1 MKTLQTISGLSA
13 KSGGPSTC
21 TLDLLNGLYDIHAGV
36 DLLTVS
42 SPDILGAG
50 SLWLKVEPCDYKTP
64 LGLSKNIKRAL
75 VESEYDLYH
84 ANALWSYTVHE
95 TCKVSRQKGKP
106 YILSPHGMLYPTAL
120 AIKRWKKV
128 PMLWWWFNK
137 DIHEATCL
145 HATCQQEAEYI
156 RQFGYKGPIA
166 VIPNAVVFP
175 GYLREVQRV
184 QGVRMV
190 QEDKKAFGEKAV
202 LTKTEKTADVS
213 SDSASLSLSEHA
225 SEIESALSS
234 SVAYS
239 ANGVV
244 TNTDDS
250 SAKNSKNIF
259 TENSRAIHDN
269 LRSEEKDSVDTC
281 NSCSKK
287 KTIGFLGRL
296 HPIKKVENVLYAM
309 DKLRAEGLEL
319 RDKLSF
325 QIMGKYDDQYEQWLK
340 DEVKRLHLEDCVEF
354 VGFVSGKDKYDRLS
368 KLSALMVPSAQE
380 NFGMIVPEALIC
392 GTPVYASLGTPWSEL
407 NECNAGWWQDNSPAT
422 ITKVILDILSKSD
435 EELRAMGANG
445 RKLME
450 EKYEQHKVAAMMK
463 RLYEWIV
470 DDKMVKDKKPEFV
483 YLDKKR

>member
-1 MKTLQTISGLSA
+1 MKALQTISSLSA

-21 TLDLLNGLYDIHAGV
+21 TLDLLNGLYDINAGV

-50 SLWLKVEPCDYKTP
+50 SPWLKVEPCDYKTP

-75 VESEYDLYH
+75 LESDYDLYH

-145 HATCQQEAEYI
+145 HATCRQEAEYI
-156 RQFGYKGPIA
+156 RPFGYKGPIA

-175 GYLREVQRV
+175 EFLLNEN
-184 QGVRMV
+184 
-190 QEDKKAFGEKAV
+190 AFEANTN
-202 LTKTEKTADVS
+202 LT
-213 SDSASLSLSEHA
+213 
-225 SEIESALSS
+225 
-234 SVAYS
+234 
-239 ANGVV
+239 NV
-244 TNTDDS
+244 TNS
-250 SAKNSKNIF
+250 SCTHI
-259 TENSRAIHDN
+259 
-269 LRSEEKDSVDTC
+269 DSVDSC

-309 DKLRAEGLEL
+309 DKVRGEGLEVS
-319 RDKLSF
+319 DKLSF

-340 DEVKRLHLEDCVEF
+340 DEVRRLHLEDCVDF
-354 VGFVSGKDKYDRLS
+354 VGFVSGKEKYDRLS

-392 GTPVYASLGTPWSEL
+392 GTPVYASLGTPWGEL
-407 NECNAGWWQDNSPAT
+407 NECNAGWWQDNSPET
-422 ITKVILDILSKSD
+422 IAKVILDILSKSD
-435 EELRAMGANG
+435 AELRAMGANG

-450 EKYEQHKVAAMMK
+450 EKYEQHKVATMMK
-463 RLYEWIV
+463 QLYEWIV
-470 DDKMVKDKKPEFV
+470 VDKMSEEKKPNFV
-483 YLDKKR
+483 YTNE

>member
-1 MKTLQTISGLSA
+1 MKILQTISSLSA

-21 TLDLLNGLYDIHAGV
+21 TLDLLNGLYAIHAGV

-50 SLWLKVEPCDYKTP
+50 SPWLKVEPCDYKTP

-75 VESEYDLYH
+75 LESDYDLYH

-95 TCKVSRQKGKP
+95 TCKVSRQEGKP

-145 HATCQQEAEYI
+145 HATCRQEAEYI

-175 GYLREVQRV
+175 EFLLNEN
-184 QGVRMV
+184 
-190 QEDKKAFGEKAV
+190 AFEANTN
-202 LTKTEKTADVS
+202 LT
-213 SDSASLSLSEHA
+213 
-225 SEIESALSS
+225 
-234 SVAYS
+234 
-239 ANGVV
+239 NV
-244 TNTDDS
+244 TNS
-250 SAKNSKNIF
+250 SCTHI
-259 TENSRAIHDN
+259 
-269 LRSEEKDSVDTC
+269 DSVDSC

-309 DKLRAEGLEL
+309 DKVKDEGLEVS
-319 RDKLSF
+319 DKLSF

-340 DEVKRLHLEDCVEF
+340 DEVRRLHLEDCVDF
-354 VGFVSGKDKYDRLS
+354 VGFVSGKEKYDRLS

-392 GTPVYASLGTPWSEL
+392 GTPVYASLGTPWGEL
-407 NECNAGWWQDNSPAT
+407 NECNAGWWQDNSPKT
-422 ITKVILDILSKSD
+422 IAKVILDILSKSD
-435 EELRAMGANG
+435 AELRAMGAKG

-450 EKYEQHKVAAMMK
+450 EKYEQHKVATMMK
-463 RLYEWIV
+463 QLYEWIV
-470 DDKMVKDKKPEFV
+470 VDNMDRGKKPEFV
-483 YLDKKR
+483 YIK

>member
-1 MKTLQTISGLSA
+1 MKVLQTIQDLSA

-42 SPDILGAG
+42 APDILGKG
-50 SLWLKVEPCDYKTP
+50 SPWLKEEPCDYKTP
-64 LGLSKNIKRAL
+64 LGFSKNIKRAL
-75 VESEYDLYH
+75 VESDYDLYH

-95 TCKVSRQKGKP
+95 TCKVARQKGKP

-120 AIKRWKKV
+120 VIKRWKKV

-137 DIHEATCL
+137 DIHQATCL
-145 HATCQQEAEYI
+145 HATCQQEAEYC

-175 GYLREVQRV
+175 EGVELKAESLELRDS
-184 QGVRMV
+184 QGRR
-190 QEDKKAFGEKAV
+190 Q
-202 LTKTEKTADVS
+202 
-213 SDSASLSLSEHA
+213 
-225 SEIESALSS
+225 
-234 SVAYS
+234 
-239 ANGVV
+239 
-244 TNTDDS
+244 
-250 SAKNSKNIF
+250 
-259 TENSRAIHDN
+259 
-269 LRSEEKDSVDTC
+269 
-281 NSCSKK
+281 
-287 KTIGFLGRL
+287 IGFLGRL
-296 HPIKKVENVLYAM
+296 HPIKKVENVLYA
-309 DKLRAEGLEL
+309 LSHIAEDT
-319 RDKLSF
+319 RKQISF

-340 DEVKRLHLEDCVEF
+340 GEVKRLHLEDCVEF
-354 VGFVSGKDKYDRLS
+354 VGFVSGKEKYDRLS

-407 NECNAGWWQDNSPAT
+407 NECNAGWWQDNSPET

-435 EELRAMGANG
+435 SELRTMGANG

-470 DDKMVKDKKPEFV
+470 ADKIDMSKKPEFV
-483 YLDKKR
+483 YIK